1 MQPYSPSRRTALV
14 LTGTGAHGA
23 YHAGV
28 LRALQEA
35 GVKIDLIAGHGV
47 GAGSAA
53 LAAIEQQ
60 TKRLTQITDAFAARR
75 MDASV
80 KAALAGRSLTDIE
93 E

>member
-1 MQPYSPSRRTALV
+1 MLDST
-14 LTGTGAHGA
+14 
-23 YHAGV
+23 
-28 LRALQEA
+28 
-35 GVKIDLIAGHGV
+35 DLH
-47 GAGSAA
+47 
-53 LAAIEQQ
+53 AIEQQ